1 MRAKHLRHAPAPA
14 AEPGAAFHA
23 VTVGSAVVVALSLV
37 TGLVGIQVGA
47 CAAAVLL
54 GQGLYGLFRSH

>member
-1 MRAKHLRHAPAPA
+1 MRAKDLPHAPAPEA
-14 AEPGAAFHA
+14 GAAFHA

-47 CAAAVLL
+47 CAAAILI